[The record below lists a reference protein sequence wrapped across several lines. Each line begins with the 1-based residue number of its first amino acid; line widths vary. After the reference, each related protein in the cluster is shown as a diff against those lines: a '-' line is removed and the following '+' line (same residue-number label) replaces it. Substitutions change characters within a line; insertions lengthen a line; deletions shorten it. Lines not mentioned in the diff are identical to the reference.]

1 MKLEVS
7 ERDKRLLRL
16 VLCFGIAALCIRF
29 LLLPA
34 IEKHG
39 ALSDSLDAVQT
50 QQEEWQAA
58 IDSLSHLDQDIADRQ
73 TTRSQVSAPY
83 YEGKLETRQMDDL
96 ITELELAQGLFPQSL
111 TLTEAAPG
119 SVAAYVS
126 AVDAEAAPQEET
138 GTRSSDIESA
148 AADAEKSGED
158 NTDTSDTTADTTD
171 TQTAAPSYVYVG
183 TATLQAQGSLASW
196 VNFLDAVETRYD
208 GLRVTS
214 FQVSDKTYLTDGTET
229 ANTNLITCTLDIYM
243 CVPGEEA
250 VAP

>member
-7 ERDKRLLRL
+7 ERDKRLLHL
-16 VLCFGIAALCIRF
+16 VLCFGIAALCLRF
-29 LLLPA
+29 LLVPA
-34 IEKHG
+34 IERHG
-39 ALSDSLDAVQT
+39 ELSDRLDSVQT

-58 IDSLSHLDQDIADRQ
+58 IDSLSHLDQDIADR
-73 TTRSQVSAPY
+73 TATRSQASAPY

-111 TLTEAAPG
+111 T
-119 SVAAYVS
+119 AYVS
-126 AVDAEAAPQEET
+126 AVDAQAAPQEET

-148 AADAEKSGED
+148 AANAEQSGED
-158 NTDTSDTTADTTD
+158 NTDTSDSTDAADSGEAT
-171 TQTAAPSYVYVG
+171 PSYVYVG
-183 TATLQAQGSLASW
+183 TATLQAQGSLTSW
-196 VNFLDAVETRYD
+196 VNFLDAVETKYD

-229 ANTNLITCTLDIYM
+229 ANTELITCTLDIYM

>member
-16 VLCFGIAALCIRF
+16 VLCFGIAALCLRF
-29 LLLPA
+29 LLVPA
-34 IEKHG
+34 IERHG
-39 ALSDSLDAVQT
+39 ELSDRLDSVQT

-58 IDSLSHLDQDIADRQ
+58 IDSLSHLDQDIADRK
-73 TTRSQVSAPY
+73 TTRSQASAPY

-126 AVDAEAAPQEET
+126 AVDAEAAPEEET

-148 AADAEKSGED
+148 AANAEQSGED
-158 NTDTSDTTADTTD
+158 STDAADSGEAT
-171 TQTAAPSYVYVG
+171 PSYVYVG
-183 TATLQAQGSLASW
+183 TATLQAQGSLTSW
-196 VNFLDAVETRYD
+196 VNLLDAVETKYD

-214 FQVSDKTYLTDGTET
+214 FQISDKTYLSDGTET
-229 ANTNLITCTLDIYM
+229 ANTELITCTLDIYM

>member
-16 VLCFGIAALCIRF
+16 VLCFGIAALCLRF
-29 LLLPA
+29 LLVPA
-34 IEKHG
+34 IERHG
-39 ALSDSLDAVQT
+39 ELSDRLDSVQT

-58 IDSLSHLDQDIADRQ
+58 IDSLSHLDQDIADR
-73 TTRSQVSAPY
+73 TATRSQASAPY

-126 AVDAEAAPQEET
+126 AVDAEAAPEEET

-148 AADAEKSGED
+148 AANAEQSGED
-158 NTDTSDTTADTTD
+158 NADTSDSTDAADSGEAT
-171 TQTAAPSYVYVG
+171 PSYVYVG
-183 TATLQAQGSLASW
+183 TATLQAQGSLTSW
-196 VNFLDAVETRYD
+196 VNFLDAVETKYD

-229 ANTNLITCTLDIYM
+229 ANTELITCTLDIYM

>member
-29 LLLPA
+29 VLMPA

-39 ALSDSLDAVQT
+39 DLSDSLDAVQV

-58 IDSLSHLDQDIADRQ
+58 IDSLSHLDQDIADRR

-96 ITELELAQGLFPQSL
+96 ITDLELAQGLFPQSL
-111 TLTEAAPG
+111 TLTEAEPG
-119 SVAAYVS
+119 AVSKYVS
-126 AVDAEAAPQEET
+126 ALDAEAPQEET
-138 GTRSSDIESA
+138 GTRASDIESA
-148 AADAEKSGED
+148 AAEAEKSGED
-158 NTDTSDTTADTTD
+158 NADDTSDTTTD
-171 TQTAAPSYVYVG
+171 TQTAAPSYVYLG
-183 TATLQAQGSLASW
+183 TATLQAQGSLESW

-214 FQVSDKTYLTDGTET
+214 FQVSDKTYLTGGVET

-243 CVPGEEA
+243 CVPGEEE
-250 VAP
+250 VTP

>member
-29 LLLPA
+29 LLMPA

-39 ALSDSLDAVQT
+39 DLSDSLDAVQT

-58 IDSLSHLDQDIADRQ
+58 IDSLSHLDQDIADRK
-73 TTRSQVSAPY
+73 TTRSQASAPY

-119 SVAAYVS
+119 AVTKYVS
-126 AVDAEAAPQEET
+126 AVDAEAAPEEET

-148 AADAEKSGED
+148 AANAEKSGED
-158 NTDTSDTTADTTD
+158 STEDTDTTDTTD

-183 TATLQAQGSLASW
+183 TATLQAQGSLESW

-243 CVPGEEA
+243 CVPGEEEA
-250 VAP
+250 AP

>member
-16 VLCFGIAALCIRF
+16 VLCFGIAALCLRF
-29 LLLPA
+29 LLMPA
-34 IEKHG
+34 IERHG
-39 ALSDSLDAVQT
+39 ELSDRLDSVQT

-58 IDSLSHLDQDIADRQ
+58 IDSLSHLDQDIADRK
-73 TTRSQVSAPY
+73 TTRSQASAPY

-126 AVDAEAAPQEET
+126 AVDAQAAPEEET

-148 AADAEKSGED
+148 AATSDSTDAADSGEA
-158 NTDTSDTTADTTD
+158 T
-171 TQTAAPSYVYVG
+171 PSYVYVG
-183 TATLQAQGSLASW
+183 TATLQAQGSLTSW
-196 VNFLDAVETRYD
+196 VNFLDAVETKYD

-214 FQVSDKTYLTDGTET
+214 FQVSDKTYLSDGTET
-229 ANTNLITCTLDIYM
+229 ANTELITCTLDIYM

>member
-7 ERDKRLLRL
+7 ERDKRLLHL
-16 VLCFGIAALCIRF
+16 VLCFGIAALCLRF
-29 LLLPA
+29 LLVPA
-34 IEKHG
+34 IERHG
-39 ALSDSLDAVQT
+39 ELSDRLDSVQT

-58 IDSLSHLDQDIADRQ
+58 IDSLSHLDQDIADR
-73 TTRSQVSAPY
+73 TATRSQASAPY

-96 ITELELAQGLFPQSL
+96 ITELELAQGLFPQS
-111 TLTEAAPG
+111 
-119 SVAAYVS
+119 VAAYVS
-126 AVDAEAAPQEET
+126 AVDAQAAPQEET

-148 AADAEKSGED
+148 AANAEQSGED
-158 NTDTSDTTADTTD
+158 NTDTSDSTDAADSGEAT
-171 TQTAAPSYVYVG
+171 PSYVYVG
-183 TATLQAQGSLASW
+183 TATLQAQGSLTSW
-196 VNFLDAVETRYD
+196 VNFLDAVETKYD

-229 ANTNLITCTLDIYM
+229 ANTELITCTLDIYM

>member
-16 VLCFGIAALCIRF
+16 VLCFGIAALCLRF
-29 LLLPA
+29 LLVPA
-34 IEKHG
+34 IERHG
-39 ALSDSLDAVQT
+39 ELSDRLDSVQT

-58 IDSLSHLDQDIADRQ
+58 IDSLSHLDQDIADR
-73 TTRSQVSAPY
+73 TATRSQASAPY

-126 AVDAEAAPQEET
+126 AVDAQAAPQEET

-148 AADAEKSGED
+148 AANAEQSGED
-158 NTDTSDTTADTTD
+158 NTDAADSGEAT
-171 TQTAAPSYVYVG
+171 PSYVYVG
-183 TATLQAQGSLASW
+183 TATLQAQGSLTSW
-196 VNFLDAVETRYD
+196 VNFLDAVETKYD

-229 ANTNLITCTLDIYM
+229 ANTELITCTLDIYM

>member
-16 VLCFGIAALCIRF
+16 VLCFGIAALCLRF
-29 LLLPA
+29 LLVPA
-34 IEKHG
+34 IERHG
-39 ALSDSLDAVQT
+39 ELSDRLDSVQT

-58 IDSLSHLDQDIADRQ
+58 IDSLSHLDQDIADR
-73 TTRSQVSAPY
+73 TATRSQASAPY

-126 AVDAEAAPQEET
+126 AVDAQAAPEEET

-148 AADAEKSGED
+148 AANAEQSGED
-158 NTDTSDTTADTTD
+158 NADTSDSGEAT
-171 TQTAAPSYVYVG
+171 PSYVYVG
-183 TATLQAQGSLASW
+183 TATLQAQGSLTSW
-196 VNFLDAVETRYD
+196 VNFLDAVETKYD

-229 ANTNLITCTLDIYM
+229 ANTELITCTLDIYM